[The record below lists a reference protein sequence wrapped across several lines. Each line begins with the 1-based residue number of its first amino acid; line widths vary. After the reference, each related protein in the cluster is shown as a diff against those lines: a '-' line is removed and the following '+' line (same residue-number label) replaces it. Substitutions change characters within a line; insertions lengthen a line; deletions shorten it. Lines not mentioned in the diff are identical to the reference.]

1 MIYRRSYVWILVLV
15 LSSSLFYPVLRK
27 SAVQAQTATP
37 PANVRLLLK
46 DLSPEERVGQLFLVT
61 FTGTDVSPDSQIYD
75 LITSHHIGGVVLSAA
90 NDNFSA
96 APDTVSE
103 TYRLTSSLQNV
114 EWESSFVPLI
124 DPSTG
129 SQSRRDYIPLFIG
142 ISQGGGGYPYDQI
155 ISGLTPLPNQ
165 MAIGATW
172 QPDLARQTGVVLG
185 KELSSLGFNLFLG
198 PSLDVL
204 EVPNP
209 TGKGDLGTRVFGG
222 DPFWVG
228 EMGRAYIE
236 GIHSGSNGRMAVIS
250 KHFPGRGGSD
260 RLPEEEIATV
270 RKSLEQLKQIE
281 LAPFFAVT
289 GNAPTTSATTD
300 GLIVSHIRYQ
310 GFQGNI
316 RATTRPVSFD
326 AQALDQILNLSPF
339 VTWRAS
345 GGLMVSDDLG
355 SQAVREFYAPG
366 GKNFSARLTTRDAF
380 LAGNDLLYLGN
391 IVSSDAPDSYT
402 TVLRALEFFAQKYR
416 EDPAFAQRVDDS
428 VARILGLKFR
438 VYNYF
443 SIGNTVPGEEGL
455 ASIGG
460 SQQVMFDI
468 ARNSATLVDPEPQ
481 DLQIVLP
488 SPPNLADRLIFLTDT
503 RLVKQCSFCPE
514 KPVMAVDEFQQAVL
528 RSYGPGA
535 GGQVTSSHLSS
546 YSFLDLLNLM
556 DNNDG
561 QLLESDLGG
570 ADWIIISLLDSS
582 ENQPQVIRRFLSEWQ
597 DLLRN
602 KRVILF
608 AFTAPYYLDATD
620 ISKLEAYFGMYSI
633 TPASVEV
640 AARLLYQELTPL
652 GMPPVSVS
660 GIGYD
665 LISVTTPDPNQIITL
680 YLDLPPAPTPT
691 DSIGMTITPEPT
703 AIPLFRVGDAISV
716 RTGIIIDHNG
726 YPVPDGTV
734 VKFSLVLSGE
744 GGGTLQQIE
753 SFTSQGVAHASF
765 RLEKPG
771 LIEIS
776 TSSDPA
782 TISEIIQLD
791 VSSGEAVAVTVIVP
805 VPTET
810 LSLTE
815 AISPT
820 PAEASDFTLI
830 ANGHPR
836 FGGWL
841 LVMIFLGGGTWLAYW
856 VGSRLQSHRW
866 GIRWALCALLGGLVT
881 YNYLAL
887 GLPGGITW
895 VKQTGVFG
903 VISLTIVGE
912 LVGWGCAWLWAKR
925 ISDSK

>member
-129 SQSRRDYIPLFIG
+129 TQSRRDYIPLFIG

-402 TVLRALEFFAQKYR
+402 TVLSALEFFAQKYR

-503 RLVKQCSFCPE
+503 RLVKQCSVCPE

-744 GGGTLQQIE
+744 GGGTLQQLE

>member
-75 LITSHHIGGVVLSAA
+75 LVTSHHIGGVVLSAA

-366 GKNFSARLTTRDAF
+366 GKNFSARLTARDAF

-402 TVLRALEFFAQKYR
+402 TVLSALEFFAQKYR

-608 AFTAPYYLDATD
+608 AFSAPYYLDATD

>member
-1 MIYRRSYVWILVLV
+1 MIYRRSFTWILVLV

-27 SAVQAQTATP
+27 SVVQAQTATP

-61 FTGTDVSPDSQIYD
+61 FTGSDVGPDSQIYD
-75 LITSHHIGGVVLSAA
+75 LITKHHIGGVVLLAA
-90 NDNFSA
+90 NDNFVA

-103 TYRLTSSLQNV
+103 TYLLTSSLQNA

-129 SQSRRDYIPLFIG
+129 TQSRRDYIPLFIG

-172 QPDLARQTGVVLG
+172 QPDLAKQTGVVLG
-185 KELSSLGFNLFLG
+185 KELSSIGINLFLG

-209 TGKGDLGTRVFGG
+209 TSKGDLGTRVFGG

-503 RLVKQCSFCPE
+503 RLVKQCSVCPE

-820 PAEASDFTLI
+820 PAEESDFTLI

>member
-129 SQSRRDYIPLFIG
+129 TQSRRDYIPLFIG

-503 RLVKQCSFCPE
+503 RLVKQCSVCPE

-744 GGGTLQQIE
+744 GGGTLQQLE

-820 PAEASDFTLI
+820 PAEESDFTI
-830 ANGHPR
+830 TADGHPR